1 MSQSSDKRQFRYQLA
16 LQQAQYD
23 QNRQLTAYQNDY
35 NAEQAA
41 LAFQRNQQAAAQAQ
55 SWQQQNMNLESQLA
69 YNNWKNSFDEQN
81 AYNDPSAQRERL
93 IAAGYNPQLAMGSV
107 NTLGGSGFSSSA
119 SSGAPSFSAPSATGG
134 SSSVGLGSSASGES
148 PDSLNYLISALSQI
162 VDSSASA
169 TEKYSQIQ
177 YVKANARK
185 TAADAFHQELENFYD
200 SQVYR
205 DSDGNSISDDN
216 GQPLTLAGARQR
228 GLVNNIIETGNKLKA
243 DTNLSKKQLDYYQTQ
258 IDSLK
263 AKYPLE
269 AANLSQT
276 LTNLEHELDEIDART
291 GLAEEQTEY
300 YKSVGANV
308 DFQTQRARALLP
320 YEKRKFA
327 AETKLLLE
335 KSKTEKSQRAYLA
348 SGETANYASAE
359 LSREQTHQV
368 RQLMKQNGYRF
379 YERMNILIDTAKNN
393 GYITKSR
400 ADQLQYELN
409 RYYNFR
415 QDTDGNLGWRLS
427 QGIGIFLRDTGMS
440 PSNFINL
447 MTPGF

>member
-1 MSQSSDKRQFRYQLA
+1 MSQYSDKRQYKYQLA

-23 QNRQLTAYQNDY
+23 QNRQLAKYQNDY
-35 NAEQAA
+35 NAEQAT
-41 LAFQRNQQAAAQAQ
+41 LAFNRNQQAAAQAQ
-55 SWQQQNMNLESQLA
+55 TWQQQNMNLESQLA
-69 YNNWKNSFDEQN
+69 YNNWLNSFNAQN

-93 IAAGYNPQLAMGSV
+93 TNAGYNPQLAMGSV
-107 NTLGGSGFSSSA
+107 NTLGGSGFSS
-119 SSGAPSFSAPSATGG
+119 APSASAPSASAPSASGG
-134 SSSVGLGSSASGES
+134 TSSVGLGSSASGES

-177 YVKANARK
+177 FVKANARK
-185 TAADAFHQELENFYD
+185 TAADAFHQELDNFYD

-205 DSDGNSISDDN
+205 DSDGNTISDDN

-228 GLVNNIIETGNKLKA
+228 GLVNNIIETGNKIKA

-258 IDSLK
+258 IDALK

-276 LTNLEHELDEIDART
+276 LTNLQHELDEIDART

-308 DFQTQRARALLP
+308 NFQTERARALLP
-320 YEKRKFA
+320 YEKQKFA
-327 AETKLLLE
+327 AESKLMLE
-335 KSKTEKSQRAYLA
+335 KAKTEKSQRAYLA

-368 RQLMKQNGYRF
+368 RQLIRQNGYQF
-379 YERMNILIDTAKNN
+379 KQRMDIMIETAKNN
-393 GYITKSR
+393 GYITKAR
-400 ADQLQYELN
+400 ADYLQYELN
-409 RYYNFR
+409 RYYSFR
-415 QDTDGNLGWRLS
+415 QDTDGSLGWRLS
-427 QGIGIFLRDTGMS
+427 QGIGLFLRDTGIS
-440 PSNFINL
+440 PSSFIDA

>member
-1 MSQSSDKRQFRYQLA
+1 MSKSSDKRQFNYQLA

-35 NAEQAA
+35 NAEQAT

-69 YNNWKNSFDEQN
+69 YSNWLNSFHEQN
-81 AYNDPSAQRERL
+81 SYNDPSAQRERL
-93 IAAGYNPQLAMGSV
+93 SNAGYNPQLAMGSV

-119 SSGAPSFSAPSATGG
+119 SASAPSFSSPSASGG
-134 SSSVGLGSSASGES
+134 APSVGLGSSASGES
-148 PDSLNYLISALSQI
+148 PDSLNYLVSALSQI

-169 TEKYSQIQ
+169 VEKYSQIQ

-185 TAADAFHQELENFYD
+185 TAADAFHQELDNFYD

-205 DSDGNSISDDN
+205 DSDGNTITDDN

-228 GLVNNIIETGNKLKA
+228 GLVNNIIQTGNKLKA
-243 DTNLSKKQLDYYQTQ
+243 DTDLSKKELDYYQTQ

-269 AANLSQT
+269 AANLSQS
-276 LTNLEHELDEIDART
+276 LTNLQHELDEIDART

-335 KSKTEKSQRAYLA
+335 KAKTEKSQRSYLA
-348 SGETANYASAE
+348 SASTANYASAE

-379 YERMNILIDTAKNN
+379 YEKMNILIDTAKQN
-393 GYITKSR
+393 GYITQDR
-400 ADQLQYELN
+400 ADYYHNEVN
-409 RYYNFR
+409 RYLNFR
-415 QDTDGNLGWRLS
+415 DNTAGNLGWSLT
-427 QGIGIFLRDTGMS
+427 QGIGMFLRDTGIS
-440 PSNFINL
+440 PSSFINL